1 MKLIT
6 LHLPEA
12 YLKELDGLVDGRFYY
27 SRADAIRSAVRD
39 LLAKEVWERSAL
51 SYQQLPS

>member
-12 YLKELDGLVDGRFYY
+12 YLKELDGLVSDRFYY

-39 LLAKEVWERSAL
+39 LLAKEVWERSGL
-51 SYQQLPS
+51 DYPSSP